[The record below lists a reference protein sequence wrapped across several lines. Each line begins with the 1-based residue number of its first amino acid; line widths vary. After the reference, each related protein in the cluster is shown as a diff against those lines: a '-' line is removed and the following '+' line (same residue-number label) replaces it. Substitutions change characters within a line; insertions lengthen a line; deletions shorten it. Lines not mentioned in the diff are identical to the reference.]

1 MTLFL
6 PNPFRERP
14 IPLLDS
20 APHLAPSWAGT
31 WLGRASAHLS
41 VAWTA
46 RPIAELES
54 GFLRVEWETRAS
66 SSAAAAGH
74 ASTGYISTDNEGQGG
89 AKGFKDYPLS
99 ARATVLRAYEVL
111 SDLADVRRVVVWGW
125 AGQNPFSVGPEG
137 EAGSAFAEDRA
148 RRRREL
154 GEAGFEFGKAEMQT
168 SSSSSSAPSSR
179 RGDEERDRE
188 EGRRRKGEGQKTTDV
203 DFSRIEAIIEQ
214 DERASKKASEGYSDR
229 FDV

>member
-148 RRRREL
+148 RRWREL

-168 SSSSSSAPSSR
+168 TSSSAPSSR
-179 RGDEERDRE
+179 RDHGSRDRE
-188 EGRRRKGEGQKTTDV
+188 EGQSGKGEGQKITDV

-214 DERASKKASEGYSDR
+214 DEKASKKASKGYSDR